1 MVGLLKRTPVTLKY
15 VQRFE
20 DRHGRVRYYYRR
32 EGYPR
37 VPLPNPTDPSFML
50 DYMKASGA
58 EMLPA
63 ASRNLT
69 PKAGTISALVE
80 AYYGSIEFLR
90 NKKSSNEVTRR
101 YLDRFAKEHGHRMAA
116 EMTREHVTKIIARM
130 ADTPGAANNML
141 KKIRALMGWA
151 ILNKWRADD
160 PTAKLPK
167 FKEGTHHTWNEDEL
181 AKFENRW
188 PIGSRQRTLYA
199 LALYTGQRREDLATR
214 TKDHYNVAEATM
226 WVVQEKTGA
235 ELEIPVHPDLTE
247 ALAAWNPQH
256 NVLLANPNGTGTSAK
271 ALSNY
276 MADAVK
282 EAGLPGRCVLHGLR
296 KAASRRLAEAG
307 CSAHEIM
314 SITGHKSLEE
324 VERYCAAARQKQ
336 LGQGAIQKLIDSK
349 PGAKVSNQAV
359 KV

>member
-1 MVGLLKRTPVTLKY
+1 MVRLLRKRPVALKY

-20 DRHGRVRYYYRR
+20 DRHGKVRYYYRR

-37 VPLPNPTDPSFML
+37 VALRGEPSSPEFMQ

-58 EMLPA
+58 EMLPVA
-63 ASRNLT
+63 PRNVG
-69 PKAGTISALVE
+69 PKAGTIAALVE
-80 AYYGSIEFLR
+80 AYYGSLEFLT

-101 YLDRFAKEHGHRMAA
+101 YLDRFAKSHGHRQAA
-116 EMTREHVTKIIARM
+116 EMTREHVTKIIASM
-130 ADTPGAANNML
+130 AETPGAANNML
-141 KKIRALMGWA
+141 KKIRTLMGWA
-151 ILNKWRADD
+151 ILNKWRTDD

-181 AKFENRW
+181 AKFEKRW
-188 PIGSRQRTLYA
+188 PLGTRQRTLFA
-199 LALYTGQRREDLATR
+199 MAVYTGQRREDLSTR
-214 TKDHYNVAEATM
+214 TKDHYNVTEGTM

-235 ELEIPVHPDLTE
+235 ELVIPVHPDLAE

-256 NVLLANPNGTGTSAK
+256 DVLLANPNGTGTSAK

-282 EAGLPGRCVLHGLR
+282 DAKLPARCVLHGLR
-296 KAASRRLAEAG
+296 KAAARRLAEAG

-324 VERYCAAARQKQ
+324 VERYCAAYRQKIM
-336 LGQGAIQKLIDSK
+336 GRDAMRKLIENK
-349 PGAKVSNQAV
+349 TRQKVSNRAA
-359 KV
+359 